1 MERDLLVFMEL
12 AGETVSVGTLWTRTR
27 GARETAFFE
36 YDPSWLARR
45 DAFGLEPMLPPGRGP
60 FHTDRPVF
68 NAFTDAAP
76 DRWGQ
81 TLMRRNERR
90 RVPQLGR
97 PASAAAREPPP
108 FAVRHQPHH
117 RQHRDGRGPAIDPG
131 PGDVARR
138 RSPRSMRPITRC
150 AAISRLPSFCGAR
163 DRGERGPASALA
175 PNRIQYAGFQYRRPS
190 SQSRLPP

>member
-1 MERDLLVFMEL
+1 MERELLVFMEL
-12 AGETVSVGTLWTRTR
+12 AGETVSVGRLWTRTR
-27 GARETAFFE
+27 GARETASFE

-90 RVPQLGR
+90 RAHAEGRQPRALRAWGR
-97 PASAAAREPPP
+97 PVS
-108 FAVRHQPHH
+108 VR
-117 RQHRDGRGPAIDPG
+117 DPG
-131 PGDVARR
+131 
-138 RSPRSMRPITRC
+138 
-150 AAISRLPSFCGAR
+150 F
-163 DRGERGPASALA
+163 
-175 PNRIQYAGFQYRRPS
+175 
-190 SQSRLPP
+190 

>member
-27 GARETAFFE
+27 GARETASFE

-68 NAFTDAAP
+68 NALTDAAP

-81 TLMRRNERR
+81 TLMRRYERR

-97 PASAAAREPPP
+97 PAS
-108 FAVRHQPHH
+108 QC
-117 RQHRDGRGPAIDPG
+117 
-131 PGDVARR
+131 R
-138 RSPRSMRPITRC
+138 RS
-150 AAISRLPSFCGAR
+150 
-163 DRGERGPASALA
+163 
-175 PNRIQYAGFQYRRPS
+175 
-190 SQSRLPP
+190 